1 MMYKKD
7 LYDWFWNKYNSCYQ
21 VKVELYPDSVF
32 LVYDEKYIRKLKLF
46 KLNNTEELISI
57 NNVEGTFLFNQDN
70 KFRILWLS
78 EELWKFFEKNY
89 SYDYYDIQKLIKKLL
104 KDHPILFDYNPLP
117 GMIKN
122 IYENSIIKSR
132 L

>member
-57 NNVEGTFLFNQDN
+57 NNVEGTFL
-70 KFRILWLS
+70 WLS